1 MSEVV
6 DPVSNP
12 RHPFGLPMGT
22 VRGFLSLLICS
33 FFWIVL
39 LSTTDPNVKPLLAHF
54 FLLALVLLAFASSPG
69 AEDRKEGGATL
80 PWLMR
85 VLFVGG
91 SVAVVGYCLAT
102 NPSQFS
108 NRITPKPDEFKQWWG
123 PFMACMAGGFAGGLF
138 LRFVLGTQNIA
149 FQAIRAWLSV
159 VGMVMLTVELAMFVA
174 LLSSDN
180 EKYDAFFHTW
190 QAIEIAVVS
199 AYFATRS

>member
-1 MSEVV
+1 MSDENV
-6 DPVSNP
+6 DSVSNP
-12 RHPFGLPMGT
+12 RHPFGLAAGT

-39 LSTTDPNVKPLLAHF
+39 LSHSVPDAKPLLAHF

-69 AEDRKEGGATL
+69 AEDKKDGGALL

-91 SVAVVGYCLAT
+91 SVAVVGYCLVT
-102 NPSQFS
+102 DPSQFS
-108 NRITPKPDEFKQWWG
+108 ARMRPDPKDFTDWWQ

-138 LRFVLGTQNIA
+138 LRFILGRQNVA

-159 VGMVMLTVELAMFVA
+159 VGMGMLVVELALFVA
-174 LLSSDN
+174 WMNTDKITENFLH
-180 EKYDAFFHTW
+180 AW
-190 QAIEIAVVS
+190 QAVELVVVS
-199 AYFATRS
+199 GYFATRS